1 MDSSS
6 VEDRC
11 ACSERLSAGAHL
23 YPKARRRGILTG
35 PMRVWIWVAGGVN
48 VDVCNPVAMA
58 RRKLRMVVKPR
69 ATLRTGYRPPLA
81 HTSAAAS

>member
-1 MDSSS
+1 
-6 VEDRC
+6 
-11 ACSERLSAGAHL
+11 
-23 YPKARRRGILTG
+23 
-35 PMRVWIWVAGGVN
+35 MRVWIWVAGGVN